1 MNAATE
7 RMTEVLKAQD
17 WHFEVDEA
25 SEMIN
30 TGCRGKNGQWRI
42 KTGGLNDH
50 TVAILSRFPIDCPES
65 KLPACAELLTRIN
78 FMMALGCFEMDYS
91 DGCIF
96 FKTNMP
102 FEGEPPKPEVLDN
115 LLALN
120 LSMMDRYLP
129 VIMQVIY
136 ADIAP
141 AKAMANLAKA
151 DEKTKK
157 TKAKSGKSKLTG
169 PSRFQMN

>member
-17 WHFEVDEA
+17 WQFEVDEA

-30 TGCRGKNGQWRI
+30 AGCRGENGQWRV
-42 KTGGLNDH
+42 KAGGLNDH
-50 TVAILSRFPIDCPES
+50 TVAILSRFPIDCPEA
-65 KLPACAELLTRIN
+65 KRQACAELLTRIN
-78 FMMALGCFEMDYS
+78 FMMALGCFEMDYA

-96 FKTNMP
+96 FKTTMP

-115 LLALN
+115 LLTLN
-120 LSMMDRYLP
+120 MSMMDRYLP

-136 ADIAP
+136 AGVSP
-141 AKAMANLAKA
+141 AKALADLKNA
-151 DEKTKK
+151 DEKTKQPEG
-157 TKAKSGKSKLTG
+157 KSGKPKLNG